1 MALGHVEDR
10 PMSRKRHRPEEIVA
24 KLRQVEVLTAQGQSV
39 AEAIRSIGVTEVSS
53 GTSCSTARSS
63 PRSRKPRSSSRAGAG
78 TTTRSGRTRR
88 WATSRLHRK
97 FSYGRPRYPGQLRR
111 PPRPWRSDP
120 SCTNSQPGPP
130 NGGQPT
136 ALFRMVLNSRPKPR
150 AARHGIALSLIVT
163 LPADATRAG
172 AGPLAR
178 RAPPP
183 VRRSGP
189 RRPSIPRR
197 APAPLPFAP
206 ARL

>member
-1 MALGHVEDR
+1 MAPSHVEDGS
-10 PMSRKRHRPEEIVA
+10 MTRKRHTAEEIVA
-24 KLRQVEVLTAQGQSV
+24 KLRQVEVLTAQGRPV

-63 PRSRKPRSSSRAGAG
+63 TRSRRPRSSSRAGAG

-130 NGGQPT
+130 NGG
-136 ALFRMVLNSRPKPR
+136 RPHGHAHRDIADHAGHLVMPIKVAEDGAAQGDPSAAANGLHDTPENQEADTLRCEADER
-150 AARHGIALSLIVT
+150 AHYEDRKANQEHG
-163 LPADATRAG
+163 
-172 AGPLAR
+172 
-178 RAPPP
+178 
-183 VRRSGP
+183 
-189 RRPSIPRR
+189 PS
-197 APAPLPFAP
+197 A
-206 ARL
+206 